1 MKGMNG
7 IISMSTISKISKLC
21 SWVGSEIINGNVEAI
36 KSIYGTVWRENP
48 AIIEMISLLQE
59 CITSAEIADDHSGIY
74 NHEFLYYW
82 GMICL
87 GEQST
92 LVYKNI
98 EIAESCFEKIQ
109 NTVPNVETRLA
120 YIGLLGSDEPAGS
133 DSNVERIDV
142 LRRWAGKQDLFSRI
156 ALARIN
162 FDQFLDEAEED
173 NQKISCDALGD
184 NERETSKLPLKV
196 IQLLQLP
203 CSLHH
208 PVAVRFWNEIMDYLG
223 TSSAMNMMIDI
234 ACVNEGVLYDYKPM
248 QICK

>member
-7 IISMSTISKISKLC
+7 IISIPEISKISRLG
-21 SWVGSEIINGNVEAI
+21 SWVGHKIINGNVEAL
-36 KSIYGTVWRENP
+36 KNIYGIVWRENP
-48 AIIEMISLLQE
+48 AIIEMISLLQN
-59 CITSAEIADDHSGIY
+59 CVTSVEINDDYNGIY
-74 NHEFLYYW
+74 NPEFLYYW

-87 GEQST
+87 GEQSP

-98 EIAESCFEKIQ
+98 EIAGSCFEKIL
-109 NTVPNVETRLA
+109 NIVPNAEARLA
-120 YIGLLGSDEPAGS
+120 YIGLLDSDEPARS
-133 DSNVERIDV
+133 DSNVKRIDT

-156 ALARIN
+156 ALARIS
-162 FDQFLDEAEED
+162 FEQFLDKAEEN
-173 NQKISCDALGD
+173 NQKISHDTLDD

-248 QICK
+248 QICR